1 MGDPVVG
8 MKLYHTYCQVC
19 DGEGIMAQ
27 LMGITPI
34 DHTNPNETNPL
45 SNADIINSILKGKG
59 RYMPA

>member
-1 MGDPVVG
+1 

-45 SNADIINSILKGKG
+45 SNADIINTILKGKG